1 MAQYTKQFVKPYPG
15 GYVDKPQKTTPV
27 TAAILNVHDRTFE
40 ALENFLTSSEVGFK
54 ALTLGARSSA
64 KPVGIYSLFLGG
76 NGTASGNGS
85 VGIGDG
91 VSAEGMS
98 AVAMG
103 RGSTA
108 TGDCSMASGMG
119 AAASGMYAHAEG
131 NATKATQMASHA
143 EGTSTEASAMAAHAE
158 GVATKATGGGAH
170 AEGAGGE
177 ASGMNSHVEGAGC
190 KARGSNSHAEGSG
203 TIAEGAYQHVQGK
216 YNIPDAE
223 GKYAHIVGNGSQKV
237 ESGQVAESRS
247 NAYTLDWDGNA
258 KFAGDVTNG
267 NGVSLN
273 GLMELIGTTGQLRTI
288 VDALPEDNISTNT
301 IYMVPK
307 ESGSENDIYIEYIN
321 VDGTPEGWEFIGS
334 SAIDLSNY
342 YTRDQA
348 DQMLAGYVPAETGK
362 GLSSNDYSD
371 SDHALVE
378 SIRNMTTADA
388 LAILDET
395 GGAA

>member
-27 TAAILNVHDRTFE
+27 TAAILNVQDRTFE

-64 KPVGIYSLFLGG
+64 KPVGNYSLFIGE
-76 NGTASGNGS
+76 NGTASGHGA
-85 VGIGDG
+85 VGIGTG
-91 VSAEGMS
+91 VSSDGRS

-103 RGSTA
+103 QGSTA
-108 TGDCSMASGMG
+108 SGDCSMAFGMG

-131 NATKATQMASHA
+131 NSTKATQMASHA
-143 EGTSTEASAMAAHAE
+143 EGTSTEASAMSAHAE
-158 GVATKATGGGAH
+158 GVATKATGGGSH

-177 ASGMNSHVEGAGC
+177 ASGMNSHVEGSGC
-190 KARGSNSHAEGSG
+190 KAKGTNSHAQGAG
-203 TIAEGAYQHVQGK
+203 TIAEGSYQHVQGR
-216 YNIPDAE
+216 YNIPDPE

-237 ESGQVAESRS
+237 ESGQVTESRS

-288 VDALPEDNISTNT
+288 VDTLPEENISTST

-342 YTRDQA
+342 YTRDQV
-348 DQMLAGYVPAETGK
+348 DQMMAGYVPAETGK

-371 SDHALVE
+371 SDRALVE
-378 SIRNMTTADA
+378 SICNMTIADA
-388 LAILDET
+388 LAILNET
-395 GGAA
+395 EGAA

>member
-1 MAQYTKQFVKPYPG
+1 MTQYAKQFSKVYPG

-27 TAAILNVHDRTFE
+27 TAAILNMQDRTFK
-40 ALENFLTSSEVGFK
+40 ALEDFLTSPEVGFK
-54 ALTLGARSSA
+54 AITLGTRSGS
-64 KPVGIYSLFLGG
+64 KLVGEYSLYVGV
-76 NGTASGNGS
+76 NGTSSGHGA
-85 VGIGDG
+85 VGIGSG
-91 VSAEGMS
+91 VSAEGRS
-98 AVAMG
+98 AIATG
-103 RGSTA
+103 QGSTA
-108 TGDCSMASGMG
+108 SGDCATASGMG

-131 NATKATQMASHA
+131 NTTKATQMAAHA

-158 GVATKATGGGAH
+158 GVATKATGSGAH

-216 YNIPDAE
+216 YNIPDSE

-237 ESGQVAESRS
+237 ESGQVTESRS

-258 KFAGDVTNG
+258 KYAGDVTNG

-288 VDALPEDNISTNT
+288 VDALPEDNISTST

-321 VDGTPEGWEFIGS
+321 VDGTSEGWEFIGN

-342 YTRDQA
+342 YTRDQV

-371 SDHALVE
+371 SDRALIE

-388 LAILDET
+388 LTILNET
-395 GGAA
+395 EGAA